1 MDEVMVFGDSMNDY
15 SMMEMNFGA
24 TVAMANADEE
34 IKRIAKYE
42 TKSNEEDGVAY
53 AILEM
58 LKMYDKK
65 ED

>member
-1 MDEVMVFGDSMNDY
+1 MQ
-15 SMMEMNFGA
+15 
-24 TVAMANADEE
+24 E